1 MSIARKLFSENL
13 CLMGP
18 TTVEQV
24 KADPE
29 KYNLYAGL
37 SAMASEISEIH
48 LLLSGLQD
56 RLRTIESQTRAGYPR
71 PGA

>member
-1 MSIARKLFSENL
+1 MSIARKLFTENL
-13 CLMGP
+13 GLIGG

-37 SAMASEISEIH
+37 GAMASEITEIH
-48 LLLSGLQD
+48 LLLAAFQD
-56 RLRTIESQTRAGYPR
+56 RLRTIEFQTRSWPPHFSG
-71 PGA
+71 

>member
-1 MSIARKLFSENL
+1 MSIARKLFTENL
-13 CLMGP
+13 CLIGP

-48 LLLSGLQD
+48 LLLSGFQD
-56 RLRTIESQTRAGYPR
+56 RLRTIECQTRERHPR
-71 PGA
+71 LGA